1 MKLIKKLK
9 GNSGALVEL
18 VEINSNFYIKKTNG
32 TKLKKSAEI
41 LQELKS
47 QNFNTPDIISC
58 SNNCLIMEYI
68 NGVDMQSFLENAD
81 NNKIFKIIDFINSY
95 IKIKRTKKKKNFS
108 NEIYNKI
115 NSLKKK
121 INQRYLVFSL
131 EQLYKKLP
139 KICIDTSI
147 HGDLTLDNI
156 ILKDDKFYL
165 IDANP
170 TDITAL
176 EYDVIKIRQDL
187 DCLWFVRDFKNKN
200 NFKIICDTISSK
212 LKKNWSFFKNDYIL
226 IFMLL
231 RIFPYTKD
239 ISTQKF
245 LLKNMNNLWQ

>member
-1 MKLIKKLK
+1 MKLIKKMK
-9 GNSGALVEL
+9 GNSGAIVEL
-18 VEINSNFYIKKTNG
+18 IEKRSNFYIKKTNA
-32 TKLKKSAEI
+32 TRLKKSAEI

-47 QNFNTPDIISC
+47 QNFNTPNIISC
-58 SNNCLIMEYI
+58 SNKCLMMEYI
-68 NGVDMQSFLENAD
+68 NGEDMQSFLKNAD
-81 NNKIFKIIDFINSY
+81 NKKIFKIIDFINSY
-95 IKIKRTKKKKNFS
+95 IKIKKTNKIKNFS

-121 INQRYLVFSL
+121 INQKYLVFSFD
-131 EQLYKKLP
+131 ELYKKLP
-139 KICIDTSI
+139 KICIDTKI

-165 IDANP
+165 IDPNP

-176 EYDVIKIRQDL
+176 EYDVVKIRQDL
-187 DCLWFVRDFKNKN
+187 DCLWFVREFKNKN
-200 NFKIICDTISSK
+200 NFKIVCSTISSN

-245 LLKNMNNLWQ
+245 LLKNINNLWQ

>member
-1 MKLIKKLK
+1 MKLIKRLK

-58 SNNCLIMEYI
+58 SNKCLIMEYI

-95 IKIKRTKKKKNFS
+95 IKIQRTNKKKNFS

-121 INQRYLVFSL
+121 INQKYLVFSL
-131 EQLYKKLP
+131 DQLYKKLP

-200 NFKIICDTISSK
+200 NFKIICDTISLK

-245 LLKNMNNLWQ
+245 LLKNLYWK

>member
-58 SNNCLIMEYI
+58 SNKCLIMEYI

-95 IKIKRTKKKKNFS
+95 IKIKRTNKKKNFS

>member
-9 GNSGALVEL
+9 GNSGALVER

-58 SNNCLIMEYI
+58 SNKCLIMEYI

-95 IKIKRTKKKKNFS
+95 IKIKRTNKKKNFS

>member
-58 SNNCLIMEYI
+58 SNKCLIMEYI

-95 IKIKRTKKKKNFS
+95 IKIKRTNKKKNFS

-231 RIFPYTKD
+231 RIFPYKKD

>member
-58 SNNCLIMEYI
+58 SNKCLIMEYI

-81 NNKIFKIIDFINSY
+81 NNKIFKIIDFINFY
-95 IKIKRTKKKKNFS
+95 KKIKRTNKKKNFS
-108 NEIYNKI
+108 YEIYNKI

>member
-1 MKLIKKLK
+1 
-9 GNSGALVEL
+9 
-18 VEINSNFYIKKTNG
+18 
-32 TKLKKSAEI
+32 
-41 LQELKS
+41 
-47 QNFNTPDIISC
+47 
-58 SNNCLIMEYI
+58 MEYI

-95 IKIKRTKKKKNFS
+95 IKIKRTNKKKNFS

-231 RIFPYTKD
+231 RIFPYAKD

>member
-58 SNNCLIMEYI
+58 SNKCLIMEYI

-95 IKIKRTKKKKNFS
+95 IKIKRTNKKKNFS

-121 INQRYLVFSL
+121 INQKYLVFSL
-131 EQLYKKLP
+131 DQLYKKLP

-200 NFKIICDTISSK
+200 NFKIICDTISLK

>member
-18 VEINSNFYIKKTNG
+18 VEINNNFYIKKTNG
-32 TKLKKSAEI
+32 TQLKKSAEI

-58 SNNCLIMEYI
+58 SNKCLIMEYI
-68 NGVDMQSFLENAD
+68 NGEDMQSFLENAD

-95 IKIKRTKKKKNFS
+95 IKIKRTNKKKNFS

-115 NSLKKK
+115 NYLKKK
-121 INQRYLVFSL
+121 INQKYLVFSL
-131 EQLYKKLP
+131 DHLYKKLP

-170 TDITAL
+170 TNITAL

-187 DCLWFVRDFKNKN
+187 DCLWFVRDIKNKN